1 MMINLIMMR
10 KVIWTFNLKKIK
22 IIKKKV
28 IKNLMITSKI
38 QEINKNKN
46 IFNNDDYFFLLI
58 KIFKEKI

>member
-28 IKNLMITSKI
+28 IKNLMIINKI

>member
-1 MMINLIMMR
+1 MINLIMMR

-28 IKNLMITSKI
+28 IKNLMIINKI

-58 KIFKEKI
+58 KNF

>member
-1 MMINLIMMR
+1 MINLIMMR

-28 IKNLMITSKI
+28 IKNLMIIFKI

-58 KIFKEKI
+58 KNF

>member
-28 IKNLMITSKI
+28 IKNLMITRKI

-58 KIFKEKI
+58 KNF